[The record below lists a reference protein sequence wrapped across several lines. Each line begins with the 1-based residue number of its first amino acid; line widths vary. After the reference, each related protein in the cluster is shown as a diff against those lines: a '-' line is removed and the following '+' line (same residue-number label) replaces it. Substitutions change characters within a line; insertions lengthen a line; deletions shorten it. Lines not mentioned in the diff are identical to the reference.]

1 MRRGEV
7 WILHRGRRV
16 VLNRLLF
23 AAPTLEKVG
32 EAVVGFRQP
41 RIETQRFLVLLQRS
55 ARIAGPFQRR
65 GQLLH
70 GAPVVPLCERRA
82 PQLEAHGRLVWME
95 RQRLAES
102 PFGLR
107 RTA

>member
-1 MRRGEV
+1 MLEMDRGLVGVAQAAVRHGELV
-7 WILHRGRRV
+7 VDGGRI
-16 VLNRLLF
+16 
-23 AAPTLEKVG
+23 G
-32 EAVVGFRQP
+32 GQ
-41 RIETQRFLVLLQRS
+41 
-55 ARIAGPFQRR
+55 FQRR